1 MTTALAL
8 ERVSKSFQDGERL
21 VSVLRDADLA
31 VKRGEFVAV
40 VGPSGAGKST
50 LLHLAGGL
58 DQRYTGTASVLGR
71 NLAAM
76 SDEERSAFRASSIGY
91 VFQSF
96 NLLPHFSVLEN
107 VLMPGYFGSDDA
119 DAERS
124 ARASLESLGL
134 GPKAHRRPG
143 ELSGGERQRVALA
156 RALHLRPALLLADEP
171 TGSLD
176 QETGDQ
182 VLAVMRRLRDELDM
196 TLVVVTHER
205 RVSEQ
210 ADRTLRLQDG
220 RFVEVRP

>member
-1 MTTALAL
+1 MTTALVL
-8 ERVSKSFQDGERL
+8 DRVSKSFRDGERT
-21 VSVLRDADLA
+21 VTVLHEADLSI
-31 VKRGEFVAV
+31 KQGEFVAI

-58 DQRYTGTASVLGR
+58 DQRYTGNASVLGR
-71 NLAAM
+71 NLASM
-76 SDEERSAFRASSIGY
+76 SDEERSAFRARSIGF

-107 VLMPGYFGSDDA
+107 VLMPGYFG
-119 DAERS
+119 AEVQGEEHS
-124 ARASLESLGL
+124 ARDSLAALGL
-134 GPKAHRRPG
+134 SEKAHRRPG

-156 RALHLRPALLLADEP
+156 RALHLKPALLLADEP

-176 QETGDQ
+176 PNTGDQ
-182 VLAVMRRLRDELDM
+182 VMAVMRRLRDELGM

-210 ADRTLRLQDG
+210 AGRVVRLHDG
-220 RFVEVRP
+220 KFAEVSL